1 MYSTLEETEAFN
13 MWYYEQVENKY
24 TKSKLKNLKE
34 MEDDY
39 KYLYKSE
46 IESSNSEG
54 FVFGGEPG
62 AKCWSRL
69 QTSGIDQKG
78 QVNSCTKTKAVGEL
92 YDNLSPCTAGRVDE
106 ELVSYCII
114 VTTMCFVFRF
124 VKGVSKIDDS

>member
-1 MYSTLEETEAFN
+1 MSVTLKLAFNMKKYVFENVVHTTRASLDDATPVYSTLEETEAFN

-34 MEDDY
+34 MEDEY

-62 AKCWSRL
+62 TKCWSRL

-78 QVNSCTKTKAVGEL
+78 QVNSCTKTRGQ
-92 YDNLSPCTAGRVDE
+92 
-106 ELVSYCII
+106 
-114 VTTMCFVFRF
+114 
-124 VKGVSKIDDS
+124 